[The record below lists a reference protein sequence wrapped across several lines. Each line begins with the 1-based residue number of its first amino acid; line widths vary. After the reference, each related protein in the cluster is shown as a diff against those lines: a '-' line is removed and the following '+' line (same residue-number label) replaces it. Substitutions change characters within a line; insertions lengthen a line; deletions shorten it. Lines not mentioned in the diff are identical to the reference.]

1 MNRNRRFVIMLLV
14 VVFLAPAIV
23 EAGWEYVAS
32 MPNSRY
38 GHDATLGVDGKIY
51 VMGGLVFD
59 YKIPDKYNNGRYS
72 NLVYDPVKDVWEVL
86 EPVPGWVRVNKNL
99 VMFLDPKPKKWVWIE
114 ILPDKKNYYRQW
126 DNMKKAHVVKEI
138 IIPAE
143 RIRSTDLRRQG
154 DGVAIVTGKD
164 GLIYWI
170 GGNGKYPGS
179 YGESLV
185 LPYDPEN
192 EKWPASK
199 HVRKEYVLQREK
211 GASIDAS
218 DKNAPRMYR
227 TLTEYKTKM
236 PAMNERRI
244 DHEAVSTPEGKIY
257 VMGGR
262 NWERFEDDFGN
273 VTRGKMVVLDTVEC
287 YDPATNKWEYCAP
300 MKGKRFCFAAVVGAD
315 GLIYTFGGIG
325 GYKSGSEWDTYDIVE
340 VYNPERDTWTSLNS
354 MQEARG
360 FHAGVLGSDGRI
372 YILGGTSSCKSP
384 PLRDVLIYDTV
395 HDSWKKGPDMKALR
409 STLSSVAT
417 HDGKIYAIGGT
428 DVGAYAEEEKKN
440 RFLQPEN
447 QAYAGQVLESVEV
460 LNITRLLMS
469 A

>member
-1 MNRNRRFVIMLLV
+1 MLLV

-72 NLVYDPVKDVWEVL
+72 NLVYDPVKGVWEVL
-86 EPVPGWVRVNKNL
+86 EPVPGWVLWRNRFMAYTQERGHWDDIRPIADKEGFYE
-99 VMFLDPKPKKWVWIE
+99 VMAPMPRKG
-114 ILPDKKNYYRQW
+114 
-126 DNMKKAHVVKEI
+126 
-138 IIPAE
+138 
-143 RIRSTDLRRQG
+143 RIRKVPEESLRTTDLSRQG

-199 HVRKEYVLQREK
+199 RVRKEYVLQREK

-218 DKNAPRMYR
+218 DKNAPRSYI

-372 YILGGTSSCKSP
+372 YP
-384 PLRDVLIYDTV
+384 V
-395 HDSWKKGPDMKALR
+395 
-409 STLSSVAT
+409 VA
-417 HDGKIYAIGGT
+417 
-428 DVGAYAEEEKKN
+428 
-440 RFLQPEN
+440 
-447 QAYAGQVLESVEV
+447 
-460 LNITRLLMS
+460 
-469 A
+469 